1 MASGTIKC
9 GNKVKFTCYQTTN
22 IEILVCGICDG
33 FCENK
38 GFVRLIDSLKSVDTC
53 TQCQGVYKPINW
65 FIYLWIYN
73 LTKIYFLSSFKY
85 KKNLHAPV

>member
-1 MASGTIKC
+1 MFGKTLMNCDSNVYWRMASGTIKC

-22 IEILVCGICDG
+22 IEIVVCGICDG

-53 TQCQGVYKPINW
+53 TQCQGVYKPIN
-65 FIYLWIYN
+65 
-73 LTKIYFLSSFKY
+73 
-85 KKNLHAPV
+85 

>member
-38 GFVRLIDSLKSVDTC
+38 GFVRLIDSLRFVDTC
-53 TQCQGVYKPINW
+53 TQCQGFINQLIDLYICE
-65 FIYLWIYN
+65 FII
-73 LTKIYFLSSFKY
+73 
-85 KKNLHAPV
+85 